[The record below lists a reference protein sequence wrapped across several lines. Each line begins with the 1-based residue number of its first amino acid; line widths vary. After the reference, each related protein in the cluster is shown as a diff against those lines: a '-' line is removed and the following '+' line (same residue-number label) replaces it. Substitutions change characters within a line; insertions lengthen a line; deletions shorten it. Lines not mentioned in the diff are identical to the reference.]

1 MKRVA
6 LLEKKEKNIS
16 DSEKM
21 TVRKSVKLLIK
32 LE

>member
-16 DSEKM
+16 DSEKND
-21 TVRKSVKLLIK
+21 RKSVKLLIK